1 MKFLAFFLFAIF
13 SINVIAE
20 SRDNIT
26 IAKINVISNERKTS
40 LKSAGIV
47 RLYFSS
53 APWGETTCRSSAAD
67 IIPSDD
73 KLYSAALAAFM
84 AGRSVLITV
93 DPTTRP
99 NDDVCK
105 VDAIH
110 IK

>member
-1 MKFLAFFLFAIF
+1 MKFVAFVIFALL
-13 SINVIAE
+13 SVNVIAE
-20 SRDNIT
+20 SRDNIKIT
-26 IAKINVISNERKTS
+26 KINVISNERKTS
-40 LKSAGIV
+40 LKSVGIV
-47 RLYFSS
+47 RLYFAN
-53 APWGETTCRSSAAD
+53 APWGETTCRPSAAD

-93 DPTTRP
+93 DVTTRP
-99 NDDVCK
+99 IDDVCK

>member
-1 MKFLAFFLFAIF
+1 MKYLAFVIFALL
-13 SINVIAE
+13 SLNVIAE
-20 SRDNIT
+20 SRDNIKIT
-26 IAKINVISNERKTS
+26 KINVISSERKSS
-40 LKSAGIV
+40 LKSVGIV
-47 RLYFSS
+47 RLYFVS

-67 IIPSDD
+67 IIPSDN

-93 DPTTRP
+93 DPKTRP

-105 VDAIH
+105 IDSIH

>member
-1 MKFLAFFLFAIF
+1 MKFLAIVLLAFFSVNA
-13 SINVIAE
+13 IAE
-20 SRDNIT
+20 SRDNIQIT
-26 IAKINVISNERKTS
+26 KINVVSTERKTS

-73 KLYSAALAAFM
+73 KLYAAVLAAFM

-105 VDAIH
+105 IDAIH

>member
-1 MKFLAFFLFAIF
+1 MKLLAIVLLVFLSVSAA
-13 SINVIAE
+13 AE
-20 SRDNIT
+20 SRDNIQIT
-26 IAKINVISNERKTS
+26 KINVVSTERKTS
-40 LKSAGIV
+40 LKSTGIV

-73 KLYSAALAAFM
+73 KLYTAALAAFM